1 MQVDLSGKVALVT
14 GAARG
19 IGRAIADSYAAN
31 GAQVVYADV
40 DFAVAQESAA
50 KSGGRALRLDVS
62 DEGEIERGVAQVLE
76 ECGRLDILVNNAG
89 TNSIIARV
97 NIDEFPLDEWD
108 RILKINLTGVFLMSR
123 TALVPMLKQGS
134 GRIINIASVVG
145 LMPLR
150 LQSAYVASKA
160 GIVNLTRSM
169 ALELG
174 GRGVLVNGIA
184 PGSIF
189 TDATKQLFYS
199 EDGSFKDSVQQM
211 LDHVPLGR
219 PGTPEEIAHGA
230 LFLAAPENSY
240 TNGHI
245 LTIDGGWSVGYMR
258 EF

>member
-50 KSGGRALRLDVS
+50 KAGGRALRLDVS
-62 DEGEIERGVAQVLE
+62 DEGEIERGVAQVVADF
-76 ECGRLDILVNNAG
+76 GKLDILVNNAG
-89 TNSIIARV
+89 TNSIKARV

-108 RILKINLTGVFLMSR
+108 RIVKINMTGTFLMSR
-123 TALVPMLKQGS
+123 AALVPMLKQGS

-184 PGSIF
+184 PGSIL

-230 LFLAAPENSY
+230 LFLAAPENTY